1 MKYFKEIALYIGLP
15 LMFIAMMAFS
25 NTNHKTMIENI
36 QKDSHDK
43 GFAVVELFTSE
54 GCWSCP
60 PADELI
66 AKLQKGNNN
75 QQLYIMAFHVDYWD
89 HQGWKDRFSQADFT
103 ERQKQYASWL
113 RLNNIYTPQLIV
125 NGRTEMVGSE
135 EGAVLGAISAA
146 LQETNAQPL
155 SLKAAQA
162 NSELTISYSGAVPNK
177 KARILVALVQKNASS
192 QVNAGENAG
201 KQLTHVQ
208 IVRRLQQQELKEEGE
223 VTLSLPDDF
232 RKNGWEVIAFVQH
245 KNTGAIT
252 QAAKLVW

>member
-1 MKYFKEIALYIGLP
+1 MKYIKEIALYIGLP
-15 LMFIAMMAFS
+15 LIFIAMMAFR
-25 NTNHKTMIENI
+25 NANHQTMIENI

-66 AKLQKGNNN
+66 AKLQQGNNN
-75 QQLYIMAFHVDYWD
+75 KQLYIMAFHVDYWD

-135 EGAVLGAISAA
+135 EGAVLGSISAA
-146 LQETNAQPL
+146 LRETSAQPL
-155 SLKAAQA
+155 SLNAEQA
-162 NSELTISYSGAVPNK
+162 GRELKITYSGAVPNK
-177 KARILVALVQKNASS
+177 KAHILVALVQKNASS
-192 QVNAGENAG
+192 QVSAGENAG

-208 IVRRLQQQELKEEGE
+208 IVRRLQQQEAKEQG
-223 VTLSLPDDF
+223 VITLSLPEDF
-232 RKNGWEVIAFVQH
+232 QKNGWEVIAFVQH

-252 QAAKLVW
+252 QAAKLEW